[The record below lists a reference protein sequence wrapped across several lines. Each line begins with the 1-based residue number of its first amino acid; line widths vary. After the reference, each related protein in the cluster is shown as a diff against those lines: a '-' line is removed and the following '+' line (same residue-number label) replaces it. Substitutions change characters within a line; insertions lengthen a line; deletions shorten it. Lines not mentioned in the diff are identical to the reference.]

1 MLALLVRS
9 ILTLQCRRANLP
21 FTADRV
27 LAEFASLYAID
38 SSFRDGSRRR
48 AVSDL
53 SAEQEQILTAL
64 QVPFIARYATLS
76 SSPR

>member
-1 MLALLVRS
+1 MRPVFLRTDERIEGLVLFTMLALLVRS

-53 SAEQEQILTAL
+53 SAEQG
-64 QVPFIARYATLS
+64 RS
-76 SSPR
+76 